1 MHTFNDKVALITGG
15 GTGIGAA
22 VARKFVEAG
31 GRVVLLGRRREPLDA
46 VAKPLGAAAIAVA
59 GDAADAHDVHRA
71 LDDARAAFG
80 RVGVL
85 VADAGGAGPGSAAVT
100 SAAA

>member
-46 VAKPLGAAAIAVA
+46 VAK
-59 GDAADAHDVHRA
+59 
-71 LDDARAAFG
+71 
-80 RVGVL
+80 
-85 VADAGGAGPGSAAVT
+85 
-100 SAAA
+100 

>member
-31 GRVVLLGRRREPLDA
+31 GGVVLLGRRRGSRSTRSRSRSAPPRSRSRA
-46 VAKPLGAAAIAVA
+46 TRPMRMTCAA
-59 GDAADAHDVHRA
+59 R
-71 LDDARAAFG
+71 
-80 RVGVL
+80 
-85 VADAGGAGPGSAAVT
+85 
-100 SAAA
+100 